1 MQVRVLTLKYSE
13 GQQGFPEEALHAATF
28 GRDVLSVDQ
37 HFFVHG
43 GMPHLTLVLTLG
55 DYVEQTFRGRD
66 PQAPDPETELPEGIR
81 AVYRDL
87 KRWRNE
93 TAKAEGRPAYA
104 IARNRQLAE
113 IVLKVP
119 QSLSALKEIEG
130 LGSGFTEK
138 YGQTVLDLIAS
149 IKHEPLESSKP
160 PEKTHKDGELNL
172 V

>member
-1 MQVRVLTLKYSE
+1 MQVRVLTLKYNE
-13 GQQGFPEEALHAATF
+13 GQQGFPEEALRTATF

-55 DYVEQTFRGRD
+55 DYVEQAFRSRE
-66 PQAPDPETELPEGIR
+66 PQAPDPETELPEDR
-81 AVYRDL
+81 KAAYRDL

-113 IVLKVP
+113 IVLKAP

-130 LGSGFTEK
+130 LGGGFAEK
-138 YGQTVLDLIAS
+138 YGRVVLDLITS
-149 IKHEPLESSKP
+149 VKREPTESVKP
-160 PEKTHKDGELNL
+160 PEETHKDGELNL
-172 V
+172 T